1 VLHILGIVVFLLIL
15 VAGLVVIPFGIP
27 GTFIIVLD
35 SFVYGL
41 ATHFER
47 VTLGFVGILLA
58 ISLAV
63 EAVEFVL
70 GALAARK
77 YGSSSW
83 GMWGALIG
91 GFFGALWLTSLFP
104 PLGTFLGAFV
114 GAFAGAFVFE
124 LLSQRDVDRALK
136 AGWGAFLGA
145 LGGKLLKIV
154 TAVGMIIA
162 VAVQVF

>member
-1 VLHILGIVVFLLIL
+1 MLHILGIVVFLLIL